1 MALGENMRFLREE
14 HGYSLKDVELQT
26 GINNGNLS
34 RYERNLNY
42 PSIEL
47 CIRLADLYQVS
58 LDELVGRTEKTVY
71 PASPHLNSYT
81 TEEQQLIEDF
91 RSLTPPLRQMLQD
104 TIQTWKSTEREI
116 QRRNKTDERA

>member
-58 LDELVGRTEKTVY
+58 LDELVGRTEKAVY
-71 PASPHLNSYT
+71 SASPHLNSYT
-81 TEEQQLIEDF
+81 AEERQLIEDF
-91 RSLTPPLRQMLQD
+91 RSLTPPLRQMLQN
-104 TIQTWKSTEREI
+104 TIRTWQSAEREI
-116 QRRNKTDERA
+116 QKRNKVDEHA

>member
-47 CIRLADLYQVS
+47 CIKLANLYEVT
-58 LDELVGRTEKTVY
+58 LDELVGRIDSVAHKTLPPFSSTDNYTDEEKK
-71 PASPHLNSYT
+71 
-81 TEEQQLIEDF
+81 LIADYRE
-91 RSLTPPLRQMLQD
+91 LTPPLKRM
-104 TIQTWKSTEREI
+104 IQETLKTWKSSEI
-116 QRRNKTDERA
+116 NTKKLS

>member
-47 CIRLADLYQVS
+47 CIKLADLYEVT
-58 LDELVGRTEKTVY
+58 LDELVGRAESVTHKILPPFPPTDNY
-71 PASPHLNSYT
+71 
-81 TEEQQLIEDF
+81 TEEEKKLIADYRE
-91 RSLTPPLRQMLQD
+91 LTPPLKRM
-104 TIQTWKSTEREI
+104 IQETLKTWKSSEI
-116 QRRNKTDERA
+116 NTKKLS